1 MTAFYFCLLFETES
15 FYQRFNEYACKTC
28 PKIKTTHGSH
38 KCENRKKRQLLF
50 GFGVTKALNP
60 NGKTWLTHKRPNSL
74 PLVTYWS
81 LLFSQNLFEHFQ
93 FRIIIFFIEKYFFPL
108 NFISLNFEL
117 IATLIQCK
125 SVLSSSKFGFW
136 GIFVPLKN
144 QSILITY

>member
-1 MTAFYFCLLFETES
+1 MCPLFIFVYCLKLRVFTNDSMNMHAKRAQKSKRRMEVI
-15 FYQRFNEYACKTC
+15 NV
-28 PKIKTTHGSH
+28 KI
-38 KCENRKKRQLLF
+38 EKKQLLF

-93 FRIIIFFIEKYFFPL
+93 FRITIFSIEKYFFPL

-144 QSILITY
+144 QSILITH